1 MTVPHRH
8 FRSDVDV
15 RALRQF
21 LDKSQGQL
29 AQIQAMLVQHSPLI
43 DTRSLL
49 SMTQWSREIAMGA
62 ELANLT
68 TLARAA
74 DQVEWLAAD
83 LLGHP
88 GTDPIGFTARMG
100 ERLCSLEA
108 QLTLAMPAG

>member
-1 MTVPHRH
+1 MTASQRH
-8 FRSDVDV
+8 LRPDIDAK
-15 RALRQF
+15 ALRQF
-21 LDKSQGQL
+21 LDRSRGQL
-29 AQIQAMLVQHSPLI
+29 AQIQALLVQQSPLV
-43 DTRSLL
+43 DVRSLL
-49 SMTQWSREIAMGA
+49 SMTQFSREIAIGA

-100 ERLCSLEA
+100 ERLCALEA
-108 QLTLAMPAG
+108 QLTLAIATE